1 MRMFVDASK
10 LTRTTKLAVWVLA
23 LALLSG
29 CSPDAGYKSNL
40 PYFHRF
46 FRKELSENDSRSER
60 AAKETIAQQNRQD
73 IANILATMFGTPD
86 DPQLPALGEVDLKS
100 VIDINRVSMSAG
112 KVKSDKSGQPAGLY
126 REHCVHCH
134 GITGNGL
141 GPTAAFLNPYPRDFR
156 KGTFKFKKTAK
167 GQKPTHEDLSRLLYD
182 GVAGTAMPSFKVL
195 DADERESLVHYVKYL
210 SFRGEVERKL
220 IEEIQE
226 LDEGDRLVKY
236 PSEKESDT
244 GKYEA
249 KLDRLRAIAA
259 EVAQTWI
266 DADGQATGIP
276 ERTPHADS
284 DAKKAAI
291 ARGREIFYGPI
302 ANCVKC
308 HGDSALG
315 DGQLTDYDDWTK
327 ELDPDPKQI
336 DMKATHEY
344 MALGAL
350 KPRNIRPRNL
360 RLGIYRGGLTP
371 NDIYWRVVNGIDGTP
386 MPGLTM
392 KPQNE
397 KGLSP
402 DDVWDLVE
410 YVRSLPYE
418 ALNKPDSS
426 QPTIARDRM

>member
-1 MRMFVDASK
+1 MFVDASK
-10 LTRTTKLAVWVLA
+10 LTRTLRLSVWALA
-23 LALLSG
+23 LAILPG
-29 CSPDAGYKSNL
+29 CAPDAGFKSNL

-46 FRKELSENDSRSER
+46 FRKELSDNDSRAER
-60 AAKETIAQQNRQD
+60 SAKENIAQQNLQD
-73 IANILATMFGTPD
+73 VSNILATMFGTPD
-86 DPQLPALGEVDLKS
+86 DPQLPALGDVDVKS
-100 VIDINRVSMSAG
+100 IIDINRVSMSAG
-112 KVKSDKSGQPAGLY
+112 KVKSDKSGQPVGLY

-210 SFRGEVERKL
+210 ALRGEVERKL
-220 IEEIQE
+220 TEEIQE

-236 PSEKESDT
+236 PSEKEADSS
-244 GKYEA
+244 KYQA

-259 EVAQTWI
+259 EVTQSWI
-266 DADGQATGIP
+266 DAEGQATAIP
-276 ERTPHADS
+276 DRTEQADVA
-284 DAKKAAI
+284 AKKAAI
-291 ARGREIFYGPI
+291 ARGRELFYGPI

-327 ELDPDPKQI
+327 ELDPQDPK
-336 DMKATHEY
+336 ATAEY

-386 MPGLTM
+386 MPAVPM

-418 ALNKPDSS
+418 SLNKPDSN

>member
-1 MRMFVDASK
+1 MFVDASK
-10 LTRTTKLAVWVLA
+10 FTRFVKLLVGVLA
-23 LALLSG
+23 LATLAG
-29 CSPDAGYKSNL
+29 CAPEASYNSNL
-40 PYFHRF
+40 PYFQKF
-46 FRKELSENDSRSER
+46 FRKELSDNDSSSER
-60 AAKETIAQQNRQD
+60 SAKQRVHQQNLQD
-73 IANILATMFGTPD
+73 VSNILATMFGTPD
-86 DPQLPALGEVDLKS
+86 EPQLPTLADVDVSK
-100 VIDINRVSMSAG
+100 VVDINRVSMSAG
-112 KVKSDKSGQPAGLY
+112 KVKSDKSGQPVGLY

-167 GQKPTHEDLSRLLYD
+167 GQKPTHEDLARILKE

-195 DADERESLVHYVKYL
+195 DADERESLAHYVKYL
-210 SFRGEVERKL
+210 AIRGEVERKL
-220 IEEIQE
+220 VEEIQE
-226 LDEGDRLVKY
+226 LDEGDRLLKY
-236 PSEKESDT
+236 PSEKESDAA
-244 GKYEA
+244 KYQA
-249 KLDRLRAIAA
+249 KLDRLRAIATD
-259 EVAQTWI
+259 VLQTWV
-266 DADGQATGIP
+266 DAETQATQIP
-276 ERTPHADS
+276 DRVAHAD
-284 DAKKAAI
+284 AAARKEAI
-291 ARGREIFYGPI
+291 ARGRELFYGPI

-327 ELDPDPKQI
+327 EFEPTDA
-336 DMKATHEY
+336 KALAEY
-344 MALGAL
+344 MHLGAL
-350 KPRNIRPRNL
+350 QPRNIRPRNL
-360 RLGIYRGGLTP
+360 RQGIYRGGLTP

-386 MPGLTM
+386 MPAVPV

-418 ALNKPDSS
+418 ALNKPDSN